1 MPEIYFYVLYDFFF
15 CLLFVLFQISII
27 SNISVQCTITLGIYF
42 GRISQKKKK
51 NKKIK
56 IIHTSITK
64 TCLYILTKNKEE
76 NMRQNDQ

>member
-15 CLLFVLFQISII
+15 FVCCLYYFKSQSYLIFRCSAQLH
-27 SNISVQCTITLGIYF
+27 SVFILDELAK
-42 GRISQKKKK
+42 RKK